1 MQAVEE
7 FSFRARGITVA
18 TQVVWGSEATTNQ
31 DKVKGLRFEVQ
42 IGPVAARITQF
53 LQAAA
58 QPSDETY
65 ACSRTVK
72 VSCSCLSGE

>member
-7 FSFRARGITVA
+7 FSFRAQGITVA

-31 DKVKGLRFEVQ
+31 DKGLRIEVQ

-58 QPSDETY
+58 HPSDETS
-65 ACSRTVK
+65 ACSRAVK
-72 VSCSCLSGE
+72 VTCSC